1 MRNATP
7 QMTLGVDG
15 PIREERLHYVVEQVT
30 TILQGK
36 TQRADSVYRRVDRK
50 HKSCKYFCL
59 EHLQLFTTSGGGG
72 NRTRVRKPSATA
84 STHAFPGKNSHPS
97 NLPGRARRVL
107 AWFKFRLLLPPGMG
121 RWRLSHI
128 VTPYTTTVGE

>member
-1 MRNATP
+1 MRHATP

-50 HKSCKYFCL
+50 HKVPVQLVQTKCL
-59 EHLQLFTTSGGGG
+59 
-72 NRTRVRKPSATA
+72 
-84 STHAFPGKNSHPS
+84 
-97 NLPGRARRVL
+97 
-107 AWFKFRLLLPPGMG
+107 
-121 RWRLSHI
+121 
-128 VTPYTTTVGE
+128 